1 MCDRTSPDAAAVPS
15 RGRMWARV
23 GRMLVVVMAALGLF
37 SANAPSCCT
46 LDQAHHVHHH
56 HAAAG
61 TPCPDD
67 DDGGG
72 CGDLP
77 HHSECCDEAVAL
89 WARTVDGYDPLH
101 ATAAT
106 VVVLPVA
113 PRLPSRPAP
122 PPSLRVP
129 CGGDRVALCVLRI

>member
-1 MCDRTSPDAAAVPS
+1 MCDRTSPDAAVPS

-37 SANAPSCCT
+37 SANAASCCT
-46 LDQAHHVHHH
+46 LDQAHHIHHH
-56 HAAAG
+56 HVTAG
-61 TPCPDD
+61 TPCPD